1 MKNNLIK
8 NWPKD
13 LNRYFYEEDI
23 QMANSIHKK
32 MFNIITHYYNAV
44 LAQS

>member
-8 NWPKD
+8 NRAKA
-13 LNRYFYEEDI
+13 LNRHFYEEDI
-23 QMANSIHKK
+23 QMVNSIHKK
-32 MFNIITHYYNAV
+32 MFNIITHYDNAV